1 MAINKALLR
10 LTAVFDAN
18 TQKLGVEMNK
28 ANKKLDKFDKGLG
41 RLKGALAG
49 AFAADKVIQLGKH
62 FINTSAKFQKME
74 AVLTNTLGSNSRA
87 QQAMDMISDFAS
99 KTPFQVS
106 GLTDS
111 FVRLA
116 NQGFTPT
123 RNEMRKMG
131 DLASSTGKDFD
142 QLAEA
147 VLDAQTG
154 EFERLKEFGIR
165 ASKSGDQVAFTFK
178 GVEKQVQFTDEAI
191 RDYIL
196 SLGDAEG
203 VSGAM
208 AAISE
213 TTGGKLSNLQDS
225 WESLSRVIGDAMTPA
240 VNKLAEGLSGLA
252 GNLEYAWDLE
262 GKIASNVRGVF
273 SEAHKEDIK
282 EVTDL
287 AKAYVDKGIYP
298 MEEAQVKAAEA
309 ILRQFDALEDESG
322 LMKSRIKNIK
332 EYITSLDEQK
342 KKEKEN
348 TNQIVEKIPLL
359 ERLEEQIKAVKEQ
372 RDSSVTPQQLARHNT
387 RLDQLQEEKK
397 RLMELTAVDFD
408 RSSMGTID
416 GVQVG
421 GVKVNS
427 VDPQL
432 KSMNG
437 SFTKVEE
444 KAIQL
449 SDVVQSAMNDMVGSF
464 AEDIA
469 GLMTGAQ
476 DMGSI
481 LQNIGHVFGNF
492 ISKMGKAIIAY
503 GTSMEAFQKAFN
515 NPWAAIAAGGALV
528 IAGTMIKQ
536 TAAAGPAQMAN
547 GGIVPPGYP
556 GDTYPALLSSGE
568 TVVPPRE
575 LPNFAGASGAM
586 DVYVHGDISGD
597 KIKLLMDR
605 AVRRDKRT
613 R

>member
-1 MAINKALLR
+1 MGINKALLR

-41 RLKGALAG
+41 RMKNTLMG
-49 AFAADKVIQLGKH
+49 AFAADKVIELGKH

-74 AVLTNTLGSNSRA
+74 AVLTNTLGSNSKA

-111 FVRLA
+111 FVKLA

-131 DLASSTGKDFD
+131 DLAASTGKEFD

-147 VLDAQTG
+147 VIDAQTG

-165 ASKSGDQVAFTFK
+165 ASKSGDQVSFTFK
-178 GVEKQVQFTDEAI
+178 GVEKQVKFTDDAI

-213 TTGGKLSNLQDS
+213 TTGGKLSNLEDS
-225 WESLSRVIGDAMTPA
+225 FENLSRVIGDKLAPA
-240 VNKLAEGLSGLA
+240 VNKVTTMLSEDMGSMATVMESENLSTWEKIISFYNSA
-252 GNLEYAWDLE
+252 MGNQ
-262 GKIASNVRGVF
+262 
-273 SEAHKEDIK
+273 EALGHAAKLSKERK
-282 EVTDL
+282 
-287 AKAYVDKGIYP
+287 K
-298 MEEAQVKAAEA
+298 
-309 ILRQFDALEDESG
+309 ALENEADAIDES
-322 LMKSRIKNIK
+322 
-332 EYITSLDEQK
+332 T
-342 KKEKEN
+342 EKEEKK
-348 TNQIVEKIPLL
+348 TEEIVKQIPLL
-359 ERLEEQIKAVKEQ
+359 EKLEEQIKAVKEQ
-372 RDSSVTPQQLARHNT
+372 RDASITPQQLARYNT
-387 RLDQLQEEKK
+387 RLDQLEEEKK
-397 RLMELTAVDFD
+397 RIMALTEVDFD
-408 RSSMGTID
+408 RSSMGTIK

-421 GVKVNS
+421 GIQTNAVE
-427 VDPQL
+427 PQL
-432 KSMNG
+432 KSMED
-437 SFTKVEE
+437 SFTKVEQ
-444 KAIQL
+444 KAIRL
-449 SDVVQSAMNDMVGSF
+449 SDVVQSSMNDMVSSF

-469 GLMTGAQ
+469 GLMTGTQ
-476 DMGSI
+476 DMGNI
-481 LQNIGHVFGNF
+481 LQNIGAIFGNF
-492 ISKMGKAIIAY
+492 ISKMGKAVVAY
-503 GTSMEAFQKAFN
+503 GTSMIALEQAFS

-528 IAGTMIKQ
+528 VAGTVVKNI
-536 TAAAGPAQMAN
+536 AAEGPAQMAN

-556 GDTYPALLSSGE
+556 NDTYPALLSSGE

-575 LPNFAGASGAM
+575 LPSLAGAGGAM
-586 DVYVHGDISGD
+586 DVYVHGEISGD
-597 KIKLLMDR
+597 KIKLMMDR

-613 R
+613 G